1 MKNKEEMNMSE
12 LMNFNREVVNF
23 INDNLEFIEENA
35 EATDNKDLAA
45 EALNYYKIT
54 VEVCNEEENYLSEEQ
69 EEQFLYV
76 AKELFKNG
84 FYPHAGFLNENYYT
98 SQQTTKMYLF

>member
-1 MKNKEEMNMSE
+1 MQHQEEMNMSE

-23 INDNLEFIEENA
+23 ISDNLRFIKENA
-35 EATDNKDLAA
+35 EACGNKDLADQSL
-45 EALNYYKIT
+45 EHYKMT
-54 VEVCNEEENYLSEEQ
+54 VEAGNEEESYLSKGQ